1 MYDKT
6 KLAELA
12 DSYDKWE
19 ETTLQQSLTRFPERK
34 KRFTTTSS
42 EPIRRLY
49 TPLDVADLDYQK
61 DLGHPG
67 EYPYTRG
74 VHATMY
80 RGRPWTMRMFAGF
93 GTAEETNARYKYLL
107 EQGNMG
113 LSVAFDL
120 ATLMGY
126 DTDAPEALG
135 EFGHCGVAI
144 SSLKDMEILFDGIP
158 LDQVSTS
165 MTINSPAAIIWA
177 MYIATAEKQ
186 GVPMAQLRGT
196 IQNDILKEYIAQKEY
211 IFPPEPSMRLVVD
224 TMEFGSKY
232 LPQWNTISISGYH
245 IREAGS
251 TAVQELAFT
260 LGDGLEY
267 VRWGIERGM
276 DVDEFAPRLSL
287 FFNCH
292 NDFFEEIAKFRAARR
307 IWAREMKETFGAKNP
322 RSWLCRFHTQTAGV
336 SLTAQQPEINIVRVA
351 IQALAAVIG
360 GTQSLHTN
368 SMDEALALPS
378 EEAVTIA
385 LRTQQIIAE
394 ESGVNNTVDPLA
406 GSFFV
411 EHETNKME
419 EQVYAYWKQVEDLG
433 GVLPAIEQG
442 FYQREISNAAYQ
454 YQREVESDER
464 IIVGINGYADPDEE
478 MRIPLLKMD
487 PQGYKRQVNRLQTLR
502 LERDN
507 ECVSQHLEALRQAA
521 AGNENTM
528 PYILDAVRAYATLG
542 EITDVF
548 RNVFGQYDE
557 PNWI

>member
-1 MYDKT
+1 
-6 KLAELA
+6 
-12 DSYDKWE
+12 
-19 ETTLQQSLTRFPERK
+19 
-34 KRFTTTSS
+34 
-42 EPIRRLY
+42 
-49 TPLDVADLDYQK
+49 
-61 DLGHPG
+61 
-67 EYPYTRG
+67 
-74 VHATMY
+74 
-80 RGRPWTMRMFAGF
+80 
-93 GTAEETNARYKYLL
+93 
-107 EQGNMG
+107 
-113 LSVAFDL
+113 
-120 ATLMGY
+120 MGY

-186 GVPMAQLRGT
+186 GVPMDQLRGT
-196 IQNDILKEYIAQKEY
+196 TQNDILKEYIAQKEY

-224 TMEFGSKY
+224 TMEFGSQH

-267 VRWGIERGM
+267 VRWGVERGM

-307 IWAREMKETFGAKNP
+307 IWAREMKETFGAKDP

-394 ESGVNNTVDPLA
+394 ESGVNNTIDPLA

-419 EQVYAYWKQVEDLG
+419 EQVYAYWQQVADLG
-433 GVLPAIEQG
+433 GVLPAIDQG
-442 FYQREISNAAYQ
+442 FYQQEISSAAYQ
-454 YQREVESDER
+454 YQREIESNER
-464 IIVGINGYADPDEE
+464 VIVGVNGYADPDEE
-478 MRIPLLKMD
+478 MRIPILEMD
-487 PQGYKRQVNRLQTLR
+487 PQGYERQINRIQTLK

-507 ECVSQHLEALRQAA
+507 ECVGQCLEALRQAA
-521 AGNENTM
+521 AGTENTM

-548 RNVFGQYDE
+548 REVFGKYEE